1 MRADILLQELAKDEE
16 YLMSEKNVQL
26 NCEADQAYISVEY
39 DLFKSLLFNLI
50 DNSIKAGADQ
60 LLLKGYIDAEK
71 CYVIQLEDN
80 GSGIPENEIKRITEA
95 FYMVDKSRSRKL
107 HGAGIG
113 LSLAEKI
120 AEIHGSSLKFESDG
134 KSGTKVSIC
143 LSCKGGMAD
152 E

>member
-1 MRADILLQELAKDEE
+1 
-16 YLMSEKNVQL
+16 
-26 NCEADQAYISVEY
+26 
-39 DLFKSLLFNLI
+39 
-50 DNSIKAGADQ
+50 
-60 LLLKGYIDAEK
+60 
-71 CYVIQLEDN
+71 
-80 GSGIPENEIKRITEA
+80 
-95 FYMVDKSRSRKL
+95 MVDKSRSRKL